1 MDVAP
6 LHLHYWDYS
15 NQIMPKAAYL
25 LASRSQHATMQHSAL
40 ANMLWK
46 FPIAAGMILEVSRTF
61 SVSFTRNMLSTQYTS
76 HAIPDDGIL
85 RRLEAFVASPIGCGG
100 SDVRIS

>member
-15 NQIMPKAAYL
+15 NQIIPKAAYL

-61 SVSFTRNMLSTQYTS
+61 SVSFTS
-76 HAIPDDGIL
+76 PDGYAENGYD
-85 RRLEAFVASPIGCGG
+85 EAFPISTPNGYFAIYVGHEQQ
-100 SDVRIS
+100 